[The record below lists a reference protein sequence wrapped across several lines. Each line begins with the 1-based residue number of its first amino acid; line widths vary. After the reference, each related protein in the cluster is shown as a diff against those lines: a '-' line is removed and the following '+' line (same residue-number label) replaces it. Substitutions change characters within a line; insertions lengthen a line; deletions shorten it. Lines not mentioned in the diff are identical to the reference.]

1 VDVPRTQIRYLR
13 ITATESSASWW
24 SIADVR
30 LYD

>member
-1 VDVPRTQIRYLR
+1 VPRTRARYLR
-13 ITATESSASWW
+13 ITSTAAAGAWW